1 MREVWQ
7 AEAVPVEVPLAALL
21 DEEAAEVVPTGE
33 DSVAED
39 AAGLVLVAGELSAGA
54 VPWRAEAVLLVAG
67 AVSVA
72 GLLAGA
78 VEEADDRREEADST
92 GHVVV

>member
-39 AAGLVLVAGELSAGA
+39 AAGVVLVAGELSAGA
-54 VPWRAEAVLLVAG
+54 VP
-67 AVSVA
+67 
-72 GLLAGA
+72 
-78 VEEADDRREEADST
+78 
-92 GHVVV
+92 